1 MKVLLISNFYY
12 DRGGDCTYLFSLKK
26 LLEEKGHKVIVFSMR
41 HPRNFNSDYSRYF
54 VSYINYEEEIQHID
68 ISSSLRVL
76 KRTIYSHE
84 AKKKIEELIRD
95 EKPDIAH
102 LQNIHHHITPSIF
115 YPLKKYKV
123 PIVWTLHDYTLICP
137 NTSLLSHG
145 RICEKCKK
153 RKYFWPIIDRCKK
166 DSLSASTMAAIETA
180 MHRIMKT
187 NDLVDVFIAP
197 SEFLR
202 KKIIEYGFRKEKI
215 ICLSNFANIDLANED
230 EKIDNYFIYSG
241 RISEEKGLK
250 TLIDAVF
257 KVFNDKNINF
267 NKLKTSKLKIV
278 GDGPINDE
286 LIAYVNS
293 KYLNNKIEFLG
304 YKKHDEA
311 VKIMRGGSFV
321 VLPSEW
327 YENYPYTII
336 EAFASSKPVIGSR
349 IGGVPEII
357 KNWETGLLFEPGNSD
372 ELSLKIKFF
381 INHPDKA
388 IEMGKSARMFL
399 EQELNPENHYKKLME
414 IYKQLL
420 S

>member
-1 MKVLLISNFYY
+1 MKILLISNFYY
-12 DRGGDCTYLFSLKK
+12 NRGGDCTYLFSLKK
-26 LLEEKGHKVIVFSMR
+26 LLEEKGHKVIVFSMN

-54 VSYINYEEEIQHID
+54 VSYINYEEEMQHID

-84 AKKKIEELIRD
+84 ANNKIEALIRD

-153 RKYFWPIIDRCKK
+153 RKYYWPIISRCKK
-166 DSLSASTMAAIETA
+166 NSLSASTMAAIETA

-202 KKIIEYGFRKEKI
+202 KKVIEYGFKEEKI
-215 ICLSNFANIDLANED
+215 VHL
-230 EKIDNYFIYSG
+230 NYFTDFDFHEEKETAGNYYLYVG

-250 TLIDAVF
+250 TLIDAAVRVNSCML
-257 KVFNDKNINF
+257 KIAGGGPELEKMIIYANSKDKNR
-267 NKLKTSKLKIV
+267 L
-278 GDGPINDE
+278 
-286 LIAYVNS
+286 
-293 KYLNNKIEFLG
+293 IEFLG
-304 YKKHDEA
+304 HKNREEIIELYKNCK
-311 VKIMRGGSFV
+311 FV

-327 YENYPYTII
+327 YENYPYSVI
-336 EAFASSKPVIGSR
+336 EAFASGKPVIGSN
-349 IGGVPEII
+349 IGGIRELIRDTERGLIFEKGNPEDLRAAI
-357 KNWETGLLFEPGNSD
+357 NYLLNNLD
-372 ELSLKIKFF
+372 IT
-381 INHPDKA
+381 A
-388 IEMGKSARMFL
+388 EMGKNAKIFA
-399 EQELNPENHYKKLME
+399 EQTLGPEKHYRKLIKVYEQAISKNLNSKEKN
-414 IYKQLL
+414 
-420 S
+420 